1 MRRGHAPGRPPSE
14 EWLRE
19 RSLAQPVIETARARR
34 SALAREAVSIQ
45 KSIAACRLEDPQ
57 LANLALRLAD
67 MQPTLWDAHVD
78 AVRLSRKWGVGVDL
92 PGDPDIGTWS
102 YRKLVKTKRPAAIR
116 ELSDV
121 DNRGVRG
128 G

>member
-1 MRRGHAPGRPPSE
+1 MRRGHAPGRSPSE

-19 RSLAQPVIETARARR
+19 RSMARSTIDTARARR
-34 SALAREAVSIQ
+34 SSLAREAVSIQ
-45 KSIAACRLEDPQ
+45 KSIGGCEIDDPQ
-57 LANLALRLAD
+57 LAELALRLAD
-67 MQPTLWDAHVD
+67 LQPRLWDAHVQ

-102 YRKLVKTKRPAAIR
+102 YRKLVTTQRAGSRDRDNAAKP
-116 ELSDV
+116 
-121 DNRGVRG
+121 GVSG